1 MARDTSMFEHVKH
14 PQQNLSGQTL
24 HWLGEDNKE
33 NFQRHQADQQKR
45 KFLENSGWI
54 DTEIEY
60 SFNQHAFRSPE
71 FDAGVDHI
79 CVFGCSMTFG
89 VGINQHQR
97 YSDMLAK
104 DLGTNCYNFGVSGGN
119 DSASFRLAYTWL
131 PKLKPS
137 LVVYQTTFPE
147 RFEIIENNHSK
158 SLGVNAALG
167 GNVPIGQGDMYKIWM
182 VNEENS
188 QLLALKNQLAMQAL
202 CQNLNIKLIQI
213 THEDFFGTWDTCARD
228 THHPGHDANKKVL
241 DTVKQK
247 L

>member
-1 MARDTSMFEHVKH
+1 MFEHVKNSGLGL
-14 PQQNLSGQTL
+14 PGQTL
-24 HWLGEDNKE
+24 HWVGEDNKE
-33 NFQRHQADQQKR
+33 NFQRHLADQQKR
-45 KFLENSGWI
+45 RFLENSGWL

-60 SFNQHAFRSPE
+60 SFNQHGFRSPE
-71 FDAGVDHI
+71 FDPKFDHI

-97 YSDMLAK
+97 YSDMLANY
-104 DLGTNCYNFGVSGGN
+104 LETNCYNFGVSGGN
-119 DSASFRLAYTWL
+119 DSTSFRLAYTWL
-131 PKLKPS
+131 PKLRPS

-158 SLGVNAALG
+158 NMGVNAALG
-167 GNVPIGQGDMYKIWM
+167 GNVPTGQGDMYKIWM

-188 QLLALKNQLAMQAL
+188 QLLALKNQLAMQAI
-202 CQNLNIKLIQI
+202 CQDLNVKLIQI
-213 THEDFFGTWDTCARD
+213 THKDFFGPWTTWARD

-241 DTVKQK
+241 DIVKQK